1 MKPKLNLMLEC
12 FCVLVT
18 TQMSMNAPAN
28 HVKMAA
34 SAGINQEVTD
44 ALVLVVGLQERTV
57 MKVDISLEAFQTC

>member
-1 MKPKLNLMLEC
+1 M
-12 FCVLVT
+12 LVT

-34 SAGINQEVTD
+34 NARINQEVTD

>member
-1 MKPKLNLMLEC
+1 MKPKLNLMLEY
-12 FCVLVT
+12 FCMLVT

-28 HVKMAA
+28 HVRMAA
-34 SAGINQEVTD
+34 SARINQEVTN

>member
-1 MKPKLNLMLEC
+1 MLEC
-12 FCVLVT
+12 FCVLVVVT
-18 TQMSMNAPAN
+18 TTCVVQMSMNAPAN

-34 SAGINQEVTD
+34 NARINQEVTD

>member
-1 MKPKLNLMLEC
+1 M
-12 FCVLVT
+12 LVT

-28 HVKMAA
+28 HVRMAA
-34 SAGINQEVTD
+34 SARINQEVTN